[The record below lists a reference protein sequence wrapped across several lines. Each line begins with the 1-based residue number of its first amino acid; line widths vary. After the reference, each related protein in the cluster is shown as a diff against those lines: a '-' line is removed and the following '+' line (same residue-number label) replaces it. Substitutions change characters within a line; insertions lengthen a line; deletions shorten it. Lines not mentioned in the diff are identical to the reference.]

1 MKEKLNDD
9 IFTPAVKK
17 RIDTVVDRLG
27 MRFFLDPFGRSLVK
41 VNIMKYVWC
50 NSKYYDPQLSA
61 WDTFACLVVTSG
73 ERREMVRLTEEAKA
87 AQSYVPLP
95 TDADG
100 NDELPSPDTRC
111 GIDRMVFA
119 MDLADVLAR
128 MPASTASILYAV
140 VVEGL
145 TFAEASKRF
154 GYAPKAFYRRV
165 WPRVRKDFL
174 RSGGEFFR
182 VTGQ

>member
-1 MKEKLNDD
+1 MKGKRNDD
-9 IFTPAVKK
+9 IFTPAVMK
-17 RIDTVVDRLG
+17 RIANVVDRLG
-27 MRFFLDPFGRSLVK
+27 MRFFLDPFGRLLVK
-41 VNIMKYVWC
+41 SNIMEYLWY
-50 NSKYYDPQLSA
+50 NSKYYDPQLCA
-61 WDTFACLVVTSG
+61 WDTFAYLVLTSG
-73 ERREMVRLTEEAKA
+73 EQREAVRLTEEAKA

-128 MPASTASILYAV
+128 MPAHTASILYAV

-145 TFAEASKRF
+145 TFAEAAKRF